1 MSRRH
6 ICTAIGPASRDD
18 AVLAFGIEIGQQ
30 DGQRLADDPAAVGG
44 NAVAAEGEPGSFEV
58 QQLTAGQIDGDLLGV
73 LLPAAGLAPG
83 VGCGAA
89 PGGAEQLV
97 HARQGYPP

>member
-1 MSRRH
+1 M
-6 ICTAIGPASRDD
+6 ITAVTNDPGGDATPAP
-18 AVLAFGIEIGQQ
+18 GT
-30 DGQRLADDPAAVGG
+30 GG
-44 NAVAAEGEPGSFEV
+44 FEV
-58 QQLTAGQIDGDLLGV
+58 QQLTAGQVDGDLLGV

-83 VGCGAA
+83 VGCGAS